1 MILLN
6 LIIRRNGFNVK
17 QIQCETDSMWNRF
30 NVKRIQMV
38 SKDFGRLRYCAWTGR
53 VRLPNWLGY
62 YLGRRETLELAL
74 FPISSSTVSKVE
86 EKHYTC
92 LQKHSISWPTR
103 KVGLGTLTSACRAC
117 LFQSP
122 SSHLLLLQHKRSW
135 SGFVSCCLK
144 GLWGNPVLLKDYV
157 QLPGDGH
164 TSRGWIYDSKRGS
177 RAFGSNYGFWTWET
191 VRRNPGWRI

>member
-1 MILLN
+1 MTVMISLN
-6 LIIRRNGFNVK
+6 LIIPRNG
-17 QIQCETDSMWNRF
+17 F

-38 SKDFGRLRYCAWTGR
+38 SKDFGRLQYCACPGK
-53 VRLPNWLGY
+53 VSLSNWLGY
-62 YLGRRETLELAL
+62 YLGRRGTLELAL
-74 FPISSSTVSKVE
+74 FPLSSSTGSKVE
-86 EKHYTC
+86 DGHYTS
-92 LQKHSISWPTR
+92 LQKHFISWPTR

-122 SSHLLLLQHKRSW
+122 SCLLLQHKRSW

-177 RAFGSNYGFWTWET
+177 RPFWSNYGFWTWET